1 MYNINEVVVESGL
14 ESEYIRFSGELNE
27 YLKRK
32 YARYYI
38 GLQLYESKSEINKFF
53 IVACYRNL
61 PEIYKVSGV
70 IGKDITTTA
79 HTKTD
84 FSFIEEEWGDK
95 AERYSLLTFTDC
107 IRRIPSQRKD

>member
-70 IGKDITTTA
+70 IGKDI
-79 HTKTD
+79 
-84 FSFIEEEWGDK
+84 SRIYEEEWGDK